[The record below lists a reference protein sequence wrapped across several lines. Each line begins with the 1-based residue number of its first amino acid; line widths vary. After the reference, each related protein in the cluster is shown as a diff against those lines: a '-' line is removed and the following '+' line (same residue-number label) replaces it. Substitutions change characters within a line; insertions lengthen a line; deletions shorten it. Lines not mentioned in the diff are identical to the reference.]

1 MAHIY
6 ITLLGF
12 CLLSFSL
19 LFVMVFVRVKAVR
32 KGLRA
37 KDMRPDNENISDFA
51 YRVSRAHANY
61 YENLPILVAITVVAA
76 MNDALHIMQGS
87 ALVLLFLRALQ
98 TSVHLYS
105 GRMRYA
111 MLRGALFA
119 SQVVIQI
126 YWVIAL
132 MFIF

>member
-6 ITLLGF
+6 IALLGF

-19 LFVMVFVRVKAVR
+19 LFVMVFVRVKAVQ

-37 KDMRPDNENISDFA
+37 KEIRPDNENISDFA

-111 MLRGALFA
+111 MLRGSLFA